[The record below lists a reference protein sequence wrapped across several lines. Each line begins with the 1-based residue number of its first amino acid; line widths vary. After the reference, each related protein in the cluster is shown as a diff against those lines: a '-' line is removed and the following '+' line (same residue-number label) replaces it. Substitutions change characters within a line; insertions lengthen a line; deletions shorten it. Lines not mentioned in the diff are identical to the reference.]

1 MKKIKL
7 SEEVK
12 ETVRKMIKTQ
22 EEHNLEKLTLFV
34 LFDALMTN
42 NWFSSLL
49 AKYSS
54 CEDDVNEAIQQTIIL
69 IYDKL
74 YQLRNENKVGTWIMR
89 ILINQC
95 KKIYKQNQLRNRK
108 NVNLE
113 DNIEKIN
120 INEEKDDYSFV
131 DNAIHRLDTKYRE
144 IIILYYY
151 DELKIKDIAKVLK
164 IPQGTIK
171 TRLNRARK
179 KLNEIL
185 KEVNVNE

>member
-1 MKKIKL
+1 MEENNIVLRAKKGDVQAFEMLVKL
-7 SEEVK
+7 YES
-12 ETVRKMIKTQ
+12 KMYKTAKSI
-22 EEHNLEKLTLFV
+22 LE
-34 LFDALMTN
+34 
-42 NWFSSLL
+42 
-49 AKYSS
+49 
-54 CEDDVNEAIQQTIIL
+54 CEDDINEAIQQTIIL
-69 IYDKL
+69 TYDKL

-95 KKIYKQNQLRNRK
+95 KKIYKQNELRNRK

-131 DNAIHRLDTKYRE
+131 DNAIHRLDAKYRE

-171 TRLNRARK
+171 TRLNRVRK

-185 KEVNVNE
+185 EEVNVNE

>member
-1 MKKIKL
+1 
-7 SEEVK
+7 
-12 ETVRKMIKTQ
+12 
-22 EEHNLEKLTLFV
+22 
-34 LFDALMTN
+34 
-42 NWFSSLL
+42 
-49 AKYSS
+49 
-54 CEDDVNEAIQQTIIL
+54 
-69 IYDKL
+69 
-74 YQLRNENKVGTWIMR
+74 MR

-95 KKIYKQNQLRNRK
+95 KKIYKQNELRNRK

-120 INEEKDDYSFV
+120 INEEKNDYSFV

-185 KEVNVNE
+185 EEVNVNE

>member
-1 MKKIKL
+1 
-7 SEEVK
+7 
-12 ETVRKMIKTQ
+12 
-22 EEHNLEKLTLFV
+22 
-34 LFDALMTN
+34 
-42 NWFSSLL
+42 
-49 AKYSS
+49 
-54 CEDDVNEAIQQTIIL
+54 
-69 IYDKL
+69 
-74 YQLRNENKVGTWIMR
+74 MR

-95 KKIYKQNQLRNRK
+95 KKIYKQNELKNRK

-185 KEVNVNE
+185 EEVNVNE

>member
-1 MKKIKL
+1 
-7 SEEVK
+7 
-12 ETVRKMIKTQ
+12 
-22 EEHNLEKLTLFV
+22 
-34 LFDALMTN
+34 
-42 NWFSSLL
+42 
-49 AKYSS
+49 
-54 CEDDVNEAIQQTIIL
+54 
-69 IYDKL
+69 
-74 YQLRNENKVGTWIMR
+74 MR
-89 ILINQC
+89 ILINQG
-95 KKIYKQNQLRNRK
+95 KKIYKQNELRNRK

-185 KEVNVNE
+185 EEVNVNE

>member
-1 MKKIKL
+1 
-7 SEEVK
+7 
-12 ETVRKMIKTQ
+12 
-22 EEHNLEKLTLFV
+22 
-34 LFDALMTN
+34 
-42 NWFSSLL
+42 
-49 AKYSS
+49 
-54 CEDDVNEAIQQTIIL
+54 
-69 IYDKL
+69 
-74 YQLRNENKVGTWIMR
+74 MR

-131 DNAIHRLDTKYRE
+131 DDAIHRLDTKYRE

-151 DELKIKDIAKVLK
+151 DELKIKDIAKILK